1 MRLLLKNAQLLIPS
15 VTMSAFIDALAILI
29 VIVVVALITDAA
41 IMYVAKRLAA
51 KNPNVS
57 KLQRYEA
64 GNPPVG
70 EARYVFPIQYVGFL
84 LMFLG
89 MEPIIVI
96 LLILSS
102 AAIIALPITYIILA
116 ILVITLPSIYVG
128 YKYALKIAYPK
139 EFIRRPSGG

>member
-1 MRLLLKNAQLLIPS
+1 
-15 VTMSAFIDALAILI
+15 MSAFIDALAVLI
-29 VIVVVALITDAA
+29 VLVVIALIADAA
-41 IMYVAKRLAA
+41 IIYVTRRLAA
-51 KNPNVS
+51 RNPNPS

-64 GNPPVG
+64 GNPPIG
-70 EARYVFPIQYVGFL
+70 EARYVFPVQYVGFL

-102 AAIIALPITYIILA
+102 AAITALPITYVVLA

-128 YKYALKIAYPK
+128 YKYALKMAYPK
-139 EFIRRPSGG
+139 EFIRRSSGR

>member
-1 MRLLLKNAQLLIPS
+1 
-15 VTMSAFIDALAILI
+15 MSAFIDALAILI
-29 VIVVVALITDAA
+29 VLVVIAIIADVAIIYIARKVAA
-41 IMYVAKRLAA
+41 R
-51 KNPNVS
+51 NPNAS

-89 MEPIIVI
+89 IEPIIVI

-102 AAIIALPITYIILA
+102 VVSATLPITYVILA
-116 ILVITLPSIYVG
+116 LLVIALPSVYVG
-128 YKYALKIAYPK
+128 YKYALRIAYPK
-139 EFIRRPSGG
+139 GFIKKSSGR

>member
-1 MRLLLKNAQLLIPS
+1 MRLLLKNASLLVLS

-29 VIVVVALITDAA
+29 VLVVIALIADASIIYIA
-41 IMYVAKRLAA
+41 RRIAA
-51 KNPNVS
+51 RNPNAS

-102 AAIIALPITYIILA
+102 IAIKALPMTYIILA
-116 ILVITLPSIYVG
+116 VLVITLPSIYVG

-139 EFIRRPSGG
+139 EFIRRSSGR